1 MSYDPLSPTRECRWA
16 LSCADLV
23 QVSIAVGRSMSV
35 MTVSYLEDSV
45 SQNSSPSSSSYIL
58 STSSLG
64 PENGD
69 TDVPFSAKYSVP

>member
-1 MSYDPLSPTRECRWA
+1 
-16 LSCADLV
+16 
-23 QVSIAVGRSMSV
+23 MSV
-35 MTVSYLEDSV
+35 TTVSYLEDSV

-64 PENGD
+64 LENGD